1 MGLNFIWV
9 FTSALI
15 TKTVFRE
22 DGNVC
27 VCVFVFVLL
36 QTHSI
41 MLHNGS
47 RRDLTRVFVAVIIV
61 HICGFLF
68 FL

>member
-22 DGNVC
+22 DGSVC
-27 VCVFVFVLL
+27 VFVLL

-41 MLHNGS
+41 HNGS
-47 RRDLTRVFVAVIIV
+47 RRDLTKE
-61 HICGFLF
+61 FL
-68 FL
+68 LL

>member
-22 DGNVC
+22 DGSVR
-27 VCVFVFVLL
+27 VFVLL

-47 RRDLTRVFVAVIIV
+47 RRDLTKDR
-61 HICGFLF
+61 L
-68 FL
+68 LL